1 VKPGGRYRSR
11 LVVREIKKAKT
22 ADEKLDPADVFSSMP
37 PVEGLKGLI
46 SHMMTES
53 KDPEGRDLCVA
64 VWDVSR
70 AHFYGIA
77 ERNIHTNL
85 PEELHEEGFVARLIK
100 TMYGTQDASRI
111 WGETWVPLL
120 EDHDIPMGES
130 NRSVFGNDYLKGL
143 CHGDDFMVV
152 ASYERLAEFGEI
164 LESRFDVRRTGLA
177 GFGTGMDKEITML
190 NRIIRIN
197 DEEDCIEL
205 EPDAKHV
212 NQMVIDLGLQ
222 DAKSVDTPRV
232 KLSTEDAH
240 DVELSPT
247 LSQGEATI
255 YRSATMRAAYLSQDR
270 VDITEAVKALS
281 RAMATPREGHM
292 GQVKRLARYLKGRP
306 RTVLKYRR
314 QDPEN
319 AKILVYSD
327 SDWAGDAVTRRSTS
341 GMVIKRGEHLIRH
354 SSTMQ
359 TTIGLSSAEAEYYA
373 LTKGVAYSLGIQ
385 SLFKDWGLNLEI
397 EAFSDSSSAIAFAKR
412 RGLGKNRHVATRY
425 LWLQERI
432 ALKHLKVLKI
442 GTDDNPA
449 DIFTKCLSR
458 EVLDKHTKS
467 MNQHVVP

>member
-1 VKPGGRYRSR
+1 
-11 LVVREIKKAKT
+11 
-22 ADEKLDPADVFSSMP
+22 
-37 PVEGLKGLI
+37 
-46 SHMMTES
+46 
-53 KDPEGRDLCVA
+53 
-64 VWDVSR
+64 
-70 AHFYGIA
+70 
-77 ERNIHTNL
+77 
-85 PEELHEEGFVARLIK
+85 
-100 TMYGTQDASRI
+100 
-111 WGETWVPLL
+111 
-120 EDHDIPMGES
+120 MGES

-152 ASYERLAEFGEI
+152 ASYESLAEFGEM
-164 LESRFDVRRTGLA
+164 LESRFDVRRMGVA

-212 NQMVIDLGLQ
+212 TQMVIDLGLQ

-255 YRSATMRAAYLSQDR
+255 YRSATMRAACLSQDR

-306 RTVLKYRR
+306 RPVLKYRR

-327 SDWAGDAVTRRSTS
+327 SDWAGDEVTRRSTS

-359 TTIGLSSAEAEYYA
+359 TTIGLSSTEAEYYA

-385 SLFKDWGLNLEI
+385 SLFKDWGLNLDI
-397 EAFSDSSSAIAFAKR
+397 EAFSDSSSAISFAKR

-425 LWLQERI
+425 LWLQERVV
-432 ALKHLKVLKI
+432 LKHLKVPQIGKDWLKI
-442 GTDDNPA
+442 GTDDYRG
-449 DIFTKCLSR
+449 KCWICIR
-458 EVLDKHTKS
+458 KVCIS
-467 MNQHVVP
+467 M